1 MIVSFHY
8 IIYFLGYLLLFNNN
22 TYAKS
27 DDDQHYLIYVNNFY
41 GEVEIFSNPNSDS
54 KLEKRN
60 KAYIYVESL
69 VDEIHS
75 LIIENKDTY
84 KNPEKIEEIENS
96 NLSKRDDDG
105 SSSNFDT
112 SPIVYPISSI
122 KNELVLYAYL
132 SKYLVQKV
140 KSIDNVKGC
149 FPDTFKTVMHSNFN
163 WNSISVQKNA
173 PLHLSI
179 LSQDPKDYYY
189 DDDYYYPSSAGKD
202 IDVIIV
208 DTDFY
213 FNYKEFKNDNNCMT
227 TCKAVLYSNGSIGEN
242 NSNIN
247 YSSCDVKDKNHGKSV
262 SEIVG
267 GVEKWFGKMF

>member
-1 MIVSFHY
+1 
-8 IIYFLGYLLLFNNN
+8 
-22 TYAKS
+22 
-27 DDDQHYLIYVNNFY
+27 
-41 GEVEIFSNPNSDS
+41 
-54 KLEKRN
+54 
-60 KAYIYVESL
+60 
-69 VDEIHS
+69 
-75 LIIENKDTY
+75 
-84 KNPEKIEEIENS
+84 
-96 NLSKRDDDG
+96 
-105 SSSNFDT
+105 
-112 SPIVYPISSI
+112 
-122 KNELVLYAYL
+122 LYAYL

-149 FPDTFKTVMHSNFN
+149 YPDTFKTVMHSNFN
-163 WNSISVQKNA
+163 WNSISIQKNA

-213 FNYKEFKNDNNCMT
+213 FNYKEFKNDNNRIT
-227 TCKAVLYSNGSIGEN
+227 TCKAVFYTNGSIGEN

-262 SEIVG
+262 ADIVG
-267 GVEKWFGKMF
+267 GVENGVAKRSNIYGIRIEETKKVTANGTKEVLSNALILKILQYIYNTMINSYKTVINLSFGGTYDTINYNNDYLYYNQMS

>member
-41 GEVEIFSNPNSDS
+41 GEVEMFSNLNSDS

-96 NLSKRDDDG
+96 NLSKRAKRDDDE
-105 SSSNFDT
+105 SSSNF
-112 SPIVYPISSI
+112 I
-122 KNELVLYAYL
+122 
-132 SKYLVQKV
+132 
-140 KSIDNVKGC
+140 
-149 FPDTFKTVMHSNFN
+149 
-163 WNSISVQKNA
+163 
-173 PLHLSI
+173 LHLLFTLFLLLKMNLYCMHI
-179 LSQDPKDYYY
+179 L
-189 DDDYYYPSSAGKD
+189 
-202 IDVIIV
+202 V
-208 DTDFY
+208 
-213 FNYKEFKNDNNCMT
+213 
-227 TCKAVLYSNGSIGEN
+227 
-242 NSNIN
+242 NI
-247 YSSCDVKDKNHGKSV
+247 
-262 SEIVG
+262 
-267 GVEKWFGKMF
+267 